1 MYWRKTTMRDYD
13 ETSEMYDDERGYD
26 AFEKLN
32 TLDNVYDDDDS
43 IEVHSEESSSYFK
56 SLDELAEMI
65 SNGDEDAKNEAVWT
79 LNEFVE
85 NQAGGINKLF
95 NIIKSTLDD
104 NCIDYDEEGFDCA
117 KDEAAEVADDYDNDY
132 NKFVEIAVDTLVG
145 NEVIL

>member
-43 IEVHSEESSSYFK
+43 TEAHSEGSSSYFK

-65 SNGDEDAKNEAVWT
+65 SNGDEDAKNEAVWV

-85 NQAGGINKLF
+85 NQSGGINRLF
-95 NIIKSTLDD
+95 DIIKSALDN

-117 KDEAAEVADDYDNDY
+117 KDEADEVADDYDNDY

>member
-32 TLDNVYDDDDS
+32 TLNNVYDDDDRV
-43 IEVHSEESSSYFK
+43 EVHSEESSSYFK

-65 SNGDEDAKNEAVWT
+65 SNGDEDAKNEAAWV

-85 NQAGGINKLF
+85 NQSGGMNKLF

-104 NCIDYDEEGFDCA
+104 NGIDYDEEGFDCA
-117 KDEAAEVADDYDNDY
+117 KDEAVEVADDYDNDY